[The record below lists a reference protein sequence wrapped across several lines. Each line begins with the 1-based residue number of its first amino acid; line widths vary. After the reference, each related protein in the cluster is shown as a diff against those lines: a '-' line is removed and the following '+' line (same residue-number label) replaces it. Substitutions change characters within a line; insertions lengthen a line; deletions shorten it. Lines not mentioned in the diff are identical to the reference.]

1 MANITDIADAVAAE
15 LNAGT
20 FDIQFTAERCLLP
33 FLDVSELETLH
44 VSVVPSETSMEFL
57 TRQADLE
64 QHTVD
69 VAVQK
74 KLEDITDQT
83 EIEALMSLTRQIA
96 GYLRRKKLTA
106 MPEAGCVK
114 TVVDPIYSYDH
125 LLGSQCFTSVV
136 KITYKIIEMGD

>member
-20 FDIQFTAERCLLP
+20 FDMQFTAQRCLLP
-33 FLDVSELETLH
+33 FLDVSELETLQ

-74 KLEDITDQT
+74 KIDDLTDQT
-83 EIEALMSLTRQIA
+83 EIENLITLTKALA
-96 GYLRRKKLTA
+96 GYLRRRRLTSLPDA
-106 MPEAGCVK
+106 ACVK
-114 TVVDPIYSYDH
+114 TKISPVYSYDH
-125 LLGSQCFTSVV
+125 LVGSQCFTSVLSV
-136 KITYKIIEMGD
+136 TYKLAEVV